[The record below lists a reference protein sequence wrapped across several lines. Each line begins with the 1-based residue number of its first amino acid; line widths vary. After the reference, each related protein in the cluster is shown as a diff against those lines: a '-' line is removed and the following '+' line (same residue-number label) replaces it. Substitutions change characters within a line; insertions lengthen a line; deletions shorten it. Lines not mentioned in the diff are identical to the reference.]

1 MGFAYGKREEGLPA
15 WMVPVIVFACVFSLI
30 LASLVVT
37 TTASRA
43 HGADPNTVYIN
54 TNASGRTGTCVLGN
68 DSYGVSGNTCSLGA
82 ALTLTN
88 ASATPRTITLATGF
102 AASIPDGT
110 TMMITPSTTSSTWM
124 NTTHV
129 NENNGRGGV
138 YAITAP
144 VTIDLRG
151 KLGINPIASTPASI
165 LVTGSSVTLNNMSE
179 IRGYMASIVISTT
192 ARNVT
197 LNGGTTMPTSGL
209 LTKRFLEIHNG
220 AQGVTFSNYT
230 VGNLSDRTDLWA
242 AAVFFAYMNITQT
255 TTNVV
260 IDNVTFTTT
269 RPVDSPTYSCTDLD
283 SSSCANIAIS
293 MDDETR
299 ITNLEIKNSTFKN
312 LREDP
317 AGAHPNVLTTAGA
330 GFTVYLANLD
340 FHDNQIIDTQSCTN
354 NSYLNCALI
363 YLPMIGVSNTVKSY
377 IRNNTFLNSPGVPQ
391 PHAIAWDAYRTTNYN
406 TTSSGLHILD
416 NSFDGFT
423 GSTIALAD
431 AGLVTMERNL
441 FGPNTAS
448 QANTIDEETAATAGG
463 QNSSTIT
470 KALIMNGNG
479 DMATNKKSLTWYP
492 TGATVDDVACEAT
505 LTIVAPTNSNAN
517 RIPPLPVRLE
527 VYYTA
532 TTKAEIYLD
541 SQQVNAGSTMQ
552 ITVPIPSQAVGPGGI
567 LAGGMRVL
575 TQSLAYSQPM
585 TSQFS
590 RVVPLVGTCVPVET
604 TAIAPSSGV
613 VEGGNTLTIT
623 GSGFAHVDLV
633 EAIFNGG
640 DVCTSMTVMSD
651 TEATCEIPAST
662 RTGSLTGEIPLTV
675 TLTLENLVID
685 TFATSYTYVAPG
697 ELTIIK
703 RAWIDVPEV
712 APEALYDTLIATGHG
727 GATEILSGSIL
738 PLETQVT
745 WTYTVVY
752 TYLVG
757 GLPYG
762 TANDLALTLVVVT
775 DDQLGEVCTLA
786 SVGLNA
792 PVGCTGTSLVTARS
806 R

>member
-1 MGFAYGKREEGLPA
+1 
-15 WMVPVIVFACVFSLI
+15 MVPFVALVSVFSLVTTSLI
-30 LASLVVT
+30 VTTLASP
-37 TTASRA
+37 ANA
-43 HGADPNTVYIN
+43 ADPNTVYIN
-54 TNASGRTGTCVLGN
+54 TNASGRTGTCTLGN
-68 DSYGVSGNTCSLGA
+68 DSFAASGNTCSLGA

-88 ASATPRTITLATGF
+88 ASPTPRTITLATGF

-110 TMMITPSTTSSTWM
+110 TVMITPSTNSTTWM
-124 NTTHV
+124 NTAHV

-144 VTIDLRG
+144 VTIDLHN
-151 KLGINPIASTPASI
+151 KLGIASMNATAASI
-165 LVTGSSVTLNNMSE
+165 LVTGSNINLINMSE
-179 IRGYMASIVISTT
+179 IRGYMASIAVSTT
-192 ARNVT
+192 ARNITV
-197 LNGGTTMPTSGL
+197 NGGTTMPTSGL

-242 AAVFFAYMNITQT
+242 AAVFFAYLNIPQT

-299 ITNLEIKNSTFKN
+299 ITNLEVKNSTFKN

-377 IRNNTFLNSPGVPQ
+377 IRNNTFLNSLGVPQ

-416 NSFDGFT
+416 NTFDGFT

-441 FGPNTAS
+441 FGANTAS
-448 QANTIDEETAATAGG
+448 QANTIDEETAATVAG

-479 DMATNKKSLTWYP
+479 DVATNKKSLTWYP
-492 TGATVDDVACEAT
+492 TVATVDEFACEVT
-505 LTIVAPTNSNAN
+505 LTVVAPTNSNSN

-527 VYYTA
+527 FYYTA
-532 TTKAEIYLD
+532 TTKAEIYVD
-541 SQQVNAGSTMQ
+541 SKQVTTGSTTQ
-552 ITVPIPSQAVGPGGI
+552 ITLPIPAEAVGPAGI
-567 LAGGMRVL
+567 LSGGMRIL
-575 TQSLAYSQPM
+575 TQSLAYGQPM

-590 RVVPLVGTCVPVET
+590 RVAALVGTCVPVET
-604 TAIAPSSGV
+604 TAITPSSGV
-613 VEGGNTLTIT
+613 VEGGSTLTIT
-623 GSGFAHVDLV
+623 GSGFSQVDEV
-633 EAIFNGG
+633 SATFNN
-640 DVCTSMTVMSD
+640 D
-651 TEATCEIPAST
+651 ATCTTMTIINDTTATCTIPPST
-662 RTGSLTGEIPLTV
+662 RTGSLTGEVALVV
-675 TLTLENLVID
+675 TLTLDNQVID
-685 TFATSYTYVAPG
+685 TFTTTFTYVAPG
-697 ELTIIK
+697 DLTIIK
-703 RAWIDVPEV
+703 RAWVDVPKV
-712 APEALYDTLIATGHG
+712 APESLYGMLMGNDHG
-727 GATEILSGSIL
+727 GAREILAGATVPPGTEI
-738 PLETQVT
+738 T
-745 WTYTVVY
+745 WTYTLTY

-757 GLPYG
+757 GVAYG
-762 TANDLALTLVVVT
+762 GSSDIALTSVVVT

-786 SVGLNA
+786 TVFLNTPTGCVA
-792 PVGCTGTSLVTARS
+792 SGPVSGGNQ
-806 R
+806 